1 MYLIKVKN
9 ILRVIIYVY
18 NNDIYYLKIIG
29 MMFNN
34 NKFFLKIIK

>member
-9 ILRVIIYVY
+9 ILRVIIY

-34 NKFFLKIIK
+34 NKKNLK

>member
-9 ILRVIIYVY
+9 ISRVIIY
-18 NNDIYYLKIIG
+18 NNDIYYLKIMG

-34 NKFFLKIIK
+34 NKKNLKTIK